1 MIYKRDVLCVTG
13 VRGIFPEEVTFTL
26 CEKSQGCICKSGLMC
41 QKEYIFNILLD
52 IAKLPPSVLMSE
64 QAFIWHIKVKQRGDI
79 LGTGSSRNRDTARAS
94 DHAVWWG
101 MW

>member
-26 CEKSQGCICKSGLMC
+26 FENSQGCICKSGLMR
-41 QKEYIFNILLD
+41 QKECIFNILLD
-52 IAKLPPSVLMSE
+52 VAKLPPLVLMSE
-64 QAFIWHIKVKQRGDI
+64 RIKVKQRGDI
-79 LGTGSSRNRDTARAS
+79 PGTGSSRNKDIACAS